1 MSSYYHYTLN
11 FTLRRD
17 TSQALIGA
25 FEALTERRFPT
36 KDMVSALPSLVQEY
50 LLSGD
55 NLGSGGFTA
64 RLSPAA
70 MTFREQNPEDPAW
83 QLHYER
89 VFHDDEFWNGGMYL
103 IYWLFQFAAEDGP
116 LGTMQLLFD
125 CPPEILTKVGDDIIR
140 TKLAY
145 NPEEHR
151 PLSHRHEPLDA
162 DAPIVVSKSRREN
175 LPEILEQIGFMADG
189 FE

>member
-11 FTLRRD
+11 FTLRRE
-17 TSQALIGA
+17 TPQALVSA

-36 KDMVSALPSLVQEY
+36 KDMVSDLPPVVQEY

-70 MTFREQNPEDPAW
+70 MTFREQSPADPAW

-89 VFHDDEFWNGGMYL
+89 VFHDDEFANGGMYL
-103 IYWLFQFAAEDGP
+103 IYWLFQFAAEDGQ

-125 CPPEILTKVGDDIIR
+125 CPPEILTKIGDDIIR
-140 TKLAY
+140 TTLAY
-145 NPEEHR
+145 NPEEYR
-151 PLSHRHEPLDA
+151 PLSHRQGLLDA
-162 DAPIVVSKSRREN
+162 DAPIAVAKSSRHN
-175 LPEILEQIGFMADG
+175 LPELMGHIAFMAG
-189 FE
+189 GIE